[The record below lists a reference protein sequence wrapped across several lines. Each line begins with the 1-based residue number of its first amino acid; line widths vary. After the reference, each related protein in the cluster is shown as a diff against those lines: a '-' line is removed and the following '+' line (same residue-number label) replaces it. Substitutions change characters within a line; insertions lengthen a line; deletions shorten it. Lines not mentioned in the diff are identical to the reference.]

1 MSREIKNWSAEE
13 RFVERFFGK
22 NHQYKVYDGTYGDW
36 MESSVD
42 YEKQERDYEVDT
54 LHIEI
59 GSWKWNDTWGMQ
71 VIYFKIVRAEATLPS
86 IELHEAEEQK
96 NWDFSSSR
104 GFDCSYDQ
112 LWAELKTMVTQH
124 DDDYRAWSLE
134 NEGDNSGSRVY
145 LDVRGLPGEYLD
157 KDCVPDLDE
166 LNGILNEMKEIIDSH
181 KKK

>member
-1 MSREIKNWSAEE
+1 MSSTDDQVQHFLEK
-13 RFVERFFGK
+13 FFGK
-22 NHQYKVYDGTYGDW
+22 HHEYKVFDGTYGDW

-86 IELHEAEEQK
+86 IELHEGEEQK
-96 NWDFSSSR
+96 IWDFSSSR

-112 LWAELKTMVTQH
+112 LWAELKTMVTQN

-134 NEGDNSGSRVY
+134 NEGDNSGSRVSFQLELKLEFKAKILRPLIIKY
-145 LDVRGLPGEYLD
+145 YKMVLTSVLYKMNNLI
-157 KDCVPDLDE
+157 DE
-166 LNGILNEMKEIIDSH
+166 SN
-181 KKK
+181 